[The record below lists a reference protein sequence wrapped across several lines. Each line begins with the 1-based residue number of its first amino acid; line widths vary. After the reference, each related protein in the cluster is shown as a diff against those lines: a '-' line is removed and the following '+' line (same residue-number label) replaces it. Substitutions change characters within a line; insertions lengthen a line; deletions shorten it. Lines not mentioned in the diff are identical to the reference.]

1 MTERE
6 IIIYK
11 TRPKLILL
19 SITLCGFA
27 WFQLLSILIIKSVN
41 TQFGVLS
48 ISFIIFFETLSLTA
62 LYYFLKIRTV
72 QLSEKALII
81 SYLNLPIKEKL
92 TFEEIRSLHKTKE
105 KVIINEG
112 VFSKS
117 GYNFYHITTS
127 ILLKNNKVIML
138 YSIGEMDFQEL
149 IQTFQRLRRGEG
161 KIKVQK
167 RHRFLYLLDNL
178 HDVFMTIFFLFIT
191 IGLGYALLFG

>member
-48 ISFIIFFETLSLTA
+48 ISFIICFETLSLTA
-62 LYYFLKIRTV
+62 LYYFLTMRGIK
-72 QLSEKALII
+72 LSGKTLCVYHL
-81 SYLNLPIKEKL
+81 YLPMREEF
-92 TFEEIRSLHKTKE
+92 TFEEIRSLHQTKE

-112 VFSKS
+112 VLSKS
-117 GYNFYHITTS
+117 GYNFYHITTI
-127 ILLKNNKVIML
+127 ILLKNDKVIKL
-138 YSIGEMDFQEL
+138 YSIGEMDFKEL
-149 IQTFQRLRRGEG
+149 NQTFQRLRRGEG

-167 RHRFLYLLDNL
+167 RHIFLYLLDNL